1 MEQEYID
8 SITDEGTES
17 LFALM
22 ADKALYEK
30 FKKGVNL
37 SKKTVYGAPIVS
49 ALFGVA
55 DGVDGYNNT
64 GTIYKT
70 ETPDW
75 RQKVASTV
83 GGAAHGLSF
92 GVIPA
97 KEATLG
103 LHPDKS
109 LKTPTEGE
117 LKAAIFLEQAR
128 KDLKNNNGK
137 KSSEVDL
144 KILNE
149 MNRPDFYAKMNG
161 GIYGDY
167 DYGTDNVKGEFGHY
181 TDKGKLPF
189 HPTFSNESKYSN
201 AQTPGGSWDHNPKEG
216 WVYTPSQEQLKSEGY
231 TEGLARYFQNEY
243 GRGIDNVKMPVPYRM
258 PTGLAEVIAKR
269 QLQEL

>member
-8 SITDEGTES
+8 GITDEGTES

-22 ADKALYEK
+22 ADKALHEK

-37 SKKTVYGAPIVS
+37 SKKAVRPVPIVS
-49 ALFGVA
+49 ALFAVA

-92 GVIPA
+92 GIIPA
-97 KEATLG
+97 KEATLW

-137 KSSEVDL
+137 KSSEGNL
-144 KILNE
+144 KVLNE
-149 MNRPDFYAKMNG
+149 INRPDFYAKMNG

-167 DYGTDNVKGEFGHY
+167 DYGACGKEEQAAGKCSKEADDKGHY
-181 TDKGKLPF
+181 ADFGKLPS

-201 AQTPGGSWDHNPKEG
+201 SQTPGGGWDHN
-216 WVYTPSQEQLKSEGY
+216 
-231 TEGLARYFQNEY
+231 EGLARYFQNEY

-258 PTGLAEVIAKR
+258 PAGLAGVIAKR